1 MSWLNYVHVLLKLL
15 RDLTKRDIKCGLVQ
29 DMIAFLET
37 RLINDTLMLDSICHN
52 NESKISLKTHVVII
66 YGK

>member
-1 MSWLNYVHVLLKLL
+1 MAQLCSCFTEVIKGS
-15 RDLTKRDIKCGLVQ
+15 DKKRYQMWACSGYDR
-29 DMIAFLET
+29 FLET
-37 RLINDTLMLDSICHN
+37 RLINNTLMLDSICHN